1 MILILSPYLLQY
13 IFKRGGNILYF
24 EKFLNRG
31 TQKTEE
37 EKILFC
43 CSSSSKRFF
52 WSSKENKSNQE
63 PISFAVCWVK
73 QYCYTWKKLTFFS
86 VSRPWKRVKNTMKF
100 KYLGGFLII
109 GIGMKGRLCV
119 LWGIVVEMFPELT
132 GNASLDQSFHS
143 ILLLSSSSI
152 GSKLFQV

>member
-43 CSSSSKRFF
+43 CSSKRFF

-86 VSRPWKRVKNTMKF
+86 VSRPWRRVKNTMKF
-100 KYLGGFLII
+100 KYLGGFLWT
-109 GIGMKGRLCV
+109 KVFTVYYYFLRLV
-119 LWGIVVEMFPELT
+119 LGQNFFRFSVYLGSPGLNFTLML
-132 GNASLDQSFHS
+132 GSFR
-143 ILLLSSSSI
+143 
-152 GSKLFQV
+152 FQEVFGLNV